1 MKLSKNLVG
10 KEVRVTWHDPAGKRC
25 DWHEMRTGRAALAKW
40 IERGKVHDVSE
51 GVLTIVQSE
60 AWSAG
65 ELEPDEGMFGWI
77 PEELID
83 NCEIMEPVSTPKEGG
98 E

>member
-1 MKLSKNLVG
+1 MKLTKSLIG
-10 KEVRVTWHDPAGKRC
+10 KEIRVTWHDHAGKHG
-25 DWHEMRTGRAALAKW
+25 DWHEVRIGKAALAKW

-83 NCEIMEPVSTPKEGG
+83 QIEIMEPVPSKEG

>member
-1 MKLSKNLVG
+1 MKLSKSLVG
-10 KEVRVTWHDPAGKRC
+10 KEIRVTWRDPAGKRC
-25 DWHEMRTGRAALAKW
+25 NWHEARVGKAALAKW
-40 IERGKVHDVSE
+40 VERGKVHDVSE
-51 GVLTIVQSE
+51 GVLTFVQSE

-65 ELEPDEGMFGWI
+65 ELEPDEGLFGWI

-83 NCEIMEPVSTPKEGG
+83 QVEILEVVPSKEG